1 MGAALAISFTHLATT
16 MGDDGLKKY
25 GGMTP
30 IILQPTASACAAS
43 SLESVMDAAAMWLV
57 MVTPC
62 LAPAAIHASAMALRS
77 FTDSDMLSPVVPL
90 TAGAG
95 RRGVGLRGRAG
106 QGRWGDRAG
115 VSGVSGWL
123 VGGADEAWR
132 NSPRAGDAAGELT
145 H

>member
-1 MGAALAISFTHLATT
+1 LGAALAISFTHLATT

-62 LAPAAIHASAMALRS
+62 SAPAAIHASAMALRS

-90 TAGAG
+90 TAGV
-95 RRGVGLRGRAG
+95 RGEGGGIAREGRADG
-106 QGRWGDRAG
+106 AG
-115 VSGVSGWL
+115 ISGVSGWL
-123 VGGADEAWR
+123 VGGADEAW
-132 NSPRAGDAAGELT
+132 
-145 H
+145 